1 MVKATPRA
9 SCDCLVRLVMVPLR
23 FLLVKVLFLTPSL
36 FNLWRRQV
44 ACFHLWRPLVTA
56 SPDITSRSS
65 GPSRLKFLESSKS
78 CSWRRHVVA
87 VTSSPLV
94 HFRVFWVFVVFRPFS
109 LQKRP
114 KLHLLRFSPPKYLK
128 CEKKRLWVKSNH
140 KMYELR
146 LKRTLKNITFL
157 LSSNTLTLEI
167 CLSSSKW
174 AFIPI
179 KIQVRGHL
187 MRT

>member
-1 MVKATPRA
+1 MCDGVTATNR
-9 SCDCLVRLVMVPLR
+9 VVWR
-23 FLLVKVLFLTPSL
+23 PS
-36 FNLWRRQV
+36 WRRH
-44 ACFHLWRPLVTA
+44 ADKLHLWRPMVTA
-56 SPDITSRSS
+56 SPFITRKGS
-65 GPSRLKFLESSKS
+65 GPSWHKIWETSKS
-78 CSWRRHVVA
+78 CLWRRHVVA
-87 VTSSPLV
+87 VTSSPPV

-128 CEKKRLWVKSNH
+128 WEKKRLWVKSDH
-140 KMYELR
+140 IMYELG
-146 LKRTLKNITFL
+146 LKRTPKNVTFF

-167 CLSSSKW
+167 CLSSSKC
-174 AFIPI
+174 AFILI

>member
-1 MVKATPRA
+1 MWVDGVSP
-9 SCDCLVRLVMVPLR
+9 SSDGVMAAIRV
-23 FLLVKVLFLTPSL
+23 
-36 FNLWRRQV
+36 LWRPPWRRH
-44 ACFHLWRPLVTA
+44 ADIKHLWRPPLTA
-56 SPDITSRSS
+56 SPNITSKGS
-65 GPSRLKFLESSKS
+65 GPSRLNFQGPLYS

-87 VTSSPLV
+87 VTASPSV

-109 LQKRP
+109 LQKRLKP
-114 KLHLLRFSPPKYLK
+114 LLLWFSPPKYLK
-128 CEKKRLWVKSNH
+128 WEKKRLWVKSTH
-140 KMYELR
+140 IMHELG
-146 LKRTLKNITFL
+146 LKRTLKNVTFF